1 MLSDHLLSF
10 AENRRERY
18 TVERIDR
25 MKLYSILIFFF
36 LVIGAKLKSTK
47 IK

>member
-1 MLSDHLLSF
+1 MIKVRDKASMLSDHLLSF

-25 MKLYSILIFFF
+25 MKLYSILNFFSF
-36 LVIGAKLKSTK
+36 W
-47 IK
+47 